1 MKFLEDTLHIKVR
14 EGSQAMAYGLPKYMT
29 NRYTIE
35 EVYLD
40 GQKVFFLQPKTELE
54 AVHTLNQHIQ
64 KLQTVEN
71 IPVVLSLA
79 RVTAQERQALIT
91 AAIPFVVENK
101 QCYLPF
107 MGTYLTERNAAP
119 KFQVKKLLPAAQL
132 LLFYYIYQGQEK
144 LYSQELIKALQVSG
158 MTVTRA
164 IRQLEGVGLL
174 QTYKEGVQKVVT
186 SSYQRRELFEKAQ
199 PYLINPVKK
208 TAYLPKRLVDANM
221 VAAGELALAEYTLLN
236 QPAVECY
243 ALTSFMPWKEQLQ
256 EQLFNPQEQVQV
268 ELWKYNPLV
277 LAGDNKVDVLSL
289 AMSCKDSYDERI
301 EEAVEEMLEQFWED
315 AE

>member
-14 EGSQAMAYGLPKYMT
+14 EGSQAMAYGLPRYMT

-40 GQKVFFLQPKTELE
+40 GKKVFFLRPKLELE
-54 AVHTLNQHIQ
+54 AVHTLSQHIQ
-64 KLQTVEN
+64 KLQAVEN
-71 IPVVLSLA
+71 IPVVISLA
-79 RVTAQERQALIT
+79 SITAQQRQTLIS

-119 KFQVKKLLPAAQL
+119 KLQVDKLLPAAQL

-208 TAYLPKRLVDANM
+208 TAYLPKRLVNANM
-221 VAAGELALAEYTLLN
+221 VAAGELALAKYTLLN

-243 ALTSFMPWKEQLQ
+243 ALPSLVSWKEQLQ
-256 EQLFNPQEQVQV
+256 EQLFNTQEQVQI
-268 ELWKYNPLV
+268 ELWKYNPLA
-277 LAGDNKVDVLSL
+277 LANANKVDVLSL

-301 EEAVEEMLEQFWED
+301 EEAVEEMLEQFWEE
-315 AE
+315 AK